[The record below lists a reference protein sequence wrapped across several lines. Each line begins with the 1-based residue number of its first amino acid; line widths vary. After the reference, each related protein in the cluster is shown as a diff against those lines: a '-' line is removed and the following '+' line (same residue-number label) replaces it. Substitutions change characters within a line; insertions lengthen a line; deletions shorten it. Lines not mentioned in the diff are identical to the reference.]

1 MPEKKISVTIPC
13 YNDEKSV
20 RNMYERLTA
29 VFQNDLPQYDY
40 EIIYVDDCSPDEGKT
55 WSEIAAICAVDKR
68 VKGVRNVRNFGFY
81 RNVFATL
88 TYGTGDANF
97 MLFGDLQD
105 PPEYLPEFVKHWEE
119 GAKVVVGQR
128 SNSYSSV
135 VVRLGRGVYYKMLA
149 RLSNNRQIEGIS
161 GFGLYD
167 KRFVKILDDIKDI
180 QPILTGIITEYV
192 QDVKIVPVT
201 QEAGG
206 RGKSN
211 LNFWGKYDG
220 AMMSITSYTKTLLR
234 SITFIGGITGALS
247 VLYGLFIVI
256 YKLINWDTFSSGM
269 PSLIAGMFFLGA
281 AQLFF
286 LGIIGEYILS
296 INNRSMRR
304 PLVVV
309 DERLNFD
316 GDVGDNE

>member
-1 MPEKKISVTIPC
+1 MKKISVTIPC
-13 YNDEKSV
+13 YNDSNSI
-20 RNMYERLTA
+20 RPMYERLTK
-29 VFQNDLPQYDY
+29 VFAESLAAYDY
-40 EIIYVDDCSPDEGKT
+40 EIIYVDDCSPDDGKT
-55 WSEIAAICAVDKR
+55 WGEIAAVCAADRR
-68 VKGVRNVRNFGFY
+68 VKGLRNVRNFGFY

-88 TYGTGDANF
+88 TYGTGDASF
-97 MLFGDLQD
+97 MIFGDLQD
-105 PPEYLPEFVKHWEE
+105 PPEYLPEFVRHWEE
-119 GAKVVVGQR
+119 GARVVAGQR
-128 SNSYSSV
+128 SNSYNSPLI
-135 VVRLGRGVYYKMLA
+135 RFGRRIYYKMLA
-149 RLSNNRQIEGIS
+149 KLSNNRQIEGIS

-167 KRFVKILDDIKDI
+167 RSFVNILDDIEDI

-192 QDVKIVPVT
+192 RDVKIVPVV

-234 SITFIGGITGALS
+234 MITFVGGIAGALS
-247 VLYGLFIVI
+247 VLYGFFIVI
-256 YKLINWDTFSSGM
+256 YKLLYWDTFSSGM

-281 AQLFF
+281 VQLFF

-296 INNRSMRR
+296 INNRSMKR

-309 DERLNFD
+309 DEKINIEHAGEDR
-316 GDVGDNE
+316 